1 MQMQLQLIS
10 KMINDL
16 SLQQITFLH
25 FLIKDLTPCPLVDAL
40 KLALPIVFEV
50 QLKYKIDD
58 NVYWQLEYLNYSTKY
73 RLSQE
78 TYDYLISKINKN
90 FDQLNSKMIK
100 NLLIFLYHKDY
111 STDKY
116 IDIINR
122 CLQILMNRIEFS
134 SNTSDIEALLTR
146 MIHKYIND
154 TDVFY
159 NEQFMN
165 TVAKYLITKK
175 ENFENVGYIIKKMNK
190 IVRQKKITMI
200 QNYNFNF
207 FRDMLTVN
215 YLITSL
221 TN

>member
-78 TYDYLISKINKN
+78 TYDYLISKINRN

-116 IDIINR
+116 IDIISR
-122 CLQILMNRIEFS
+122 CLQILMKRIEFS
-134 SNTSDIEALLTR
+134 ANTSDIEALLTR

-154 TDVFY
+154 ADVFY

-190 IVRQKKITMI
+190 IVRQK
-200 QNYNFNF
+200 
-207 FRDMLTVN
+207 
-215 YLITSL
+215 
-221 TN
+221 